1 MVNKI
6 FIVLIAAAAASAATP
21 SDAAKLTAQAQQ
33 LCLEARYAE
42 AEPIL
47 REAVELWSQIG
58 PREKRNRAKRGFIPK
73 VAQLG
78 KWEIKRVLAV
88 DLVFVRDIP
97 HRWGNRKFRMMF
109 GISQRDNRY
118 AVHHAVVGCI
128 VRSVQHKRQ
137 SQSDQE

>member
-47 REAVELWSQIG
+47 REAVELWSKMG
-58 PREKRNRAKRGFIPK
+58 PPEKRNRALAMS
-73 VAQLG
+73 VLG
-78 KWEIKRVLAV
+78 SLLGALERYEESERILTECLHDLESGV
-88 DLVFVRDIP
+88 D
-97 HRWGNRKFRMMF
+97 G
-109 GISQRDNRY
+109 
-118 AVHHAVVGCI
+118 
-128 VRSVQHKRQ
+128 
-137 SQSDQE
+137 